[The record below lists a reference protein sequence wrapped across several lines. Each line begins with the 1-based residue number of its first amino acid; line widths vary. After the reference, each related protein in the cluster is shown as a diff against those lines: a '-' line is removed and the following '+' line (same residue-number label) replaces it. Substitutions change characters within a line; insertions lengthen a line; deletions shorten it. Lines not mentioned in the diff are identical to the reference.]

1 MLTTWDSGRRW
12 PLKRRRIIM
21 TKTNSLRFLERVG
34 NSIHDLHP
42 SERKLADL
50 LLDFPGDM
58 SGYTAGELGELA
70 DVSNATV
77 SRFFRRLGY
86 KSFDEARRT
95 VRDEQRQE
103 NNRYHQV
110 GGNLPDDGPVRLH
123 FDQSLFNLER
133 TYEQLS
139 TETVDSLAN
148 AIVDAPRLWVGG
160 FRAAQAHAQ
169 YLGWQM
175 SQVLSNTTTLPR
187 GGETLSESISSLSKN
202 DLVVLIA
209 LRRNANLAVPVAN
222 LVLDTGAKLAII
234 EDRSLEGVK
243 GAGWCFTCHTTTN
256 GRLKNHV
263 ASFAICNLIADRVIE
278 LSGSSGRQKMSR
290 IERNHHSLGEI

>member
-1 MLTTWDSGRRW
+1 
-12 PLKRRRIIM
+12 M
-21 TKTNSLRFLERVG
+21 TEKPAPKFLERVG
-34 NSIHDLHP
+34 SSLHELHP

-77 SRFFRRLGY
+77 SQFFRRLGY

-95 VRDEQRQE
+95 VRDEQKK
-103 NNRYHQV
+103 NISRYHEASDD
-110 GGNLPDDGPVRLH
+110 LPESGAVRLH
-123 FDQSLFNLER
+123 FDQSLNNLER

-139 TETVDSLAN
+139 TADVDGLAN
-148 AIVDAPRLWVGG
+148 AIIRAPKLWAIGY
-160 FRAAQAHAQ
+160 RAAQSHAQ

-175 SQVLSNTTTLPR
+175 SQVLSNITTLPR
-187 GGETLSESISSLSKN
+187 GGETLSKSISSITER
-202 DLVVLIA
+202 DIVVLIA
-209 LRRNANLAVPVAN
+209 LRRNSSFAVPIAN
-222 LVLDTGAKLAII
+222 LVLEMGAKLAII
-234 EDRSLEGVK
+234 EDRPLEGVT
-243 GAGWCFTCHTTTN
+243 GADWRFTCQTTTN

-278 LSGSSGRQKMSR
+278 LSGSHGRQKMSR
-290 IERNHHSLGEI
+290 IEKNHHLLGDM